1 MKTDTIAAIAT
12 GMSNSGIGIV
22 RISGDDALQV
32 ISRIYRNKKGEPK
45 NLSQVKSHTI
55 HYGYIYDGEE
65 RLDEVLVMIMK
76 GPNSYTAEDTVEI
89 DCHGGVFIVKKILE
103 TVIRNGA
110 RTAEPGEFTKRA
122 FLNGRIDLTQAEA
135 VIDVIRAKTE
145 EAKKVATQQLQG
157 RLLTKIEELRQKLI
171 KTLAHIEV
179 SIDYPEHDVEELTNQ
194 FLLQYA
200 QEVHDELVD
209 LLQTAKQG
217 RILREGISTAIVG
230 RPNVG
235 KSSLLNALAQS
246 QRAIV
251 TDIPG
256 TTRDVIEEYVNVR
269 GIPLRLLDTA
279 GIRETED
286 LVEQIGVEKSHEA
299 LQNADLILYM
309 LNNQEPLS
317 AEDEALIQLLQQLPV
332 ILIINKTD
340 LEQRLDLGRLHDYF
354 PSSPMVQMSIVKNE
368 GIEKLEEAIAQRFM
382 TGKMKRADGT
392 YLTNARHVHLV
403 QQAIS
408 ALDDAVAALHAAMP
422 IDLVQID
429 LQRAWQYLGEMIGKE
444 VHEDL
449 INQLFSQFCLG
460 K

>member
-1 MKTDTIAAIAT
+1 MNLLETETIAAISTPLGEGGIAIIRV
-12 GMSNSGIGIV
+12 SGPEAITIV
-22 RISGDDALQV
+22 DKTFRG
-32 ISRIYRNKKGEPK
+32 RKK
-45 NLSQVKSHTI
+45 LSTVDTHTI
-55 HYGYIYDGEE
+55 HYGHLVDMDGEVI
-65 RLDEVLVMIMK
+65 DEVLISVMRA
-76 GPNSYTAEDTVEI
+76 PRTFTREDVVEI
-89 DCHGGVFIVKKILE
+89 NCHGGIVVVQQVLQLILQA
-103 TVIRNGA
+103 GA
-110 RTAEPGEFTKRA
+110 RLAEPGEFTKRA

-354 PSSPMVQMSIVKNE
+354 PNSPMVQMSIVKNE

-408 ALDDAVAALHAAMP
+408 ALDDAIAALHAAMP